1 MVDET
6 IQLYTIYVFFI
17 YIYDTFSL
25 PRIII
30 KLTSFELYFFA
41 IMFKEAY
48 PLHAYDYNL
57 MIETSA

>member
-1 MVDET
+1 M
-6 IQLYTIYVFFI
+6 
-17 YIYDTFSL
+17 YDTFSL
-25 PRIII
+25 PRIFI